1 MFLNYLKG
9 FSVKK
14 ILKNSLLNVKSSSF
28 SGNVKTIG
36 LVVDESHFANAQLL
50 IEEFVANGIAKEN
63 IELLVYKSK
72 SNVNLATTVTV
83 TKLESSH
90 LNWNAQIKNE
100 AVNDFIAKDFDLL
113 VSYYDVE
120 KAILLVVTH
129 ESKAKFKV
137 GFSTIDKRLNNLMI
151 NTNLENYKVFVQE
164 LFRYLKILNKI

>member
-14 ILKNSLLNVKSSSF
+14 ILKNSLLNVKSRSF
-28 SGNVKTIG
+28 SGNVRTVG
-36 LVVDESHFANAQLL
+36 LVVDESHFANTQSLVN
-50 IEEFVANGIAKEN
+50 EFVANGIAEKD
-63 IELLVYKSK
+63 IELLLYKSK
-72 SNVNLATTVTV
+72 SNIDFASAV

-90 LNWNAQIKNE
+90 LNWKGQIKNQ
-100 AVNDFIAKDFDLL
+100 AVSDFVAKDFDLL

-120 KAILLVVTH
+120 KAILLVVTN

-151 NTNLENYKVFVQE
+151 NTSQENYKIFVQE

>member
-14 ILKNSLLNVKSSSF
+14 ILKNSLLNVKNSSF

-36 LVVDESHFANAQLL
+36 LVVDESYFAQTSLL

-63 IELLVYKSK
+63 IKLLLYKSK
-72 SNVNLATTVTV
+72 SNVNYATTV
-83 TKLESSH
+83 TKLESGH
-90 LNWNAQIKNE
+90 LNWKAQIKKE

-113 VSYYDVE
+113 VSYYDVQ
-120 KAILLVVTH
+120 KAILLIVTH

-137 GFSTIDKRLNNLMI
+137 GFSTIDKRLNNFMI
-151 NTNLENYKVFVQE
+151 STNLENYKVFVQE

>member
-28 SGNVKTIG
+28 SGNVKTVG
-36 LVVDESHFANAQLL
+36 LVIDESHFANSQLL
-50 IEEFVANGIAKEN
+50 VEEFVANGIAKEN
-63 IELLVYKSK
+63 IGLLLYKSK
-72 SNVNLATTVTV
+72 SNVDFASVV
-83 TKLESSH
+83 TKLNSSH
-90 LNWNAQIKNE
+90 LNWKGQIKNQS
-100 AVNDFIAKDFDLL
+100 VNDFIATDFDLL
-113 VSYYDVE
+113 VNYYDVE
-120 KAILLVVTH
+120 KAILLVVTN

-151 NTNLENYKVFVQE
+151 NTNQENYTVFVQE

>member
-9 FSVKK
+9 FSIKK
-14 ILKNSLLNVKSSSF
+14 ILKNSLLNVKSSLF
-28 SGNVKTIG
+28 SGNIKTIG
-36 LVVDESHFANAQLL
+36 LIVDESHFANTQLL
-50 IEEFVANGIAKEN
+50 IEEFIANGIAKEN

-72 SNVNLATTVTV
+72 SNVNLATTVT
-83 TKLESSH
+83 KLESSH
-90 LNWNAQIKNE
+90 LNWKAQIKNQ
-100 AVNDFIAKDFDLL
+100 AVNDFIAKEFDLL
-113 VSYYDVE
+113 VSYYDVK

-137 GFSTIDKRLNNLMI
+137 GFSTIDKRLNNFMI

>member
-14 ILKNSLLNVKSSSF
+14 ILKNSLLNVKNSSF
-28 SGNVKTIG
+28 SGNVKTVG
-36 LVVDESHFANAQLL
+36 LVVDESYFANTQLL

-72 SNVNLATTVTV
+72 SNVNFGITV

-90 LNWNAQIKNE
+90 LNWKAQIKNE

-113 VSYYDVE
+113 VSYYDVQ

-137 GFSTIDKRLNNLMI
+137 GFSTIDKRLNNFMI
-151 NTNLENYKVFVQE
+151 GTNLENYKVFIQE
-164 LFRYLKILNKI
+164 LFKYLKILNKI

>member
-14 ILKNSLLNVKSSSF
+14 IVKNSLLNVKMSSF

-36 LVVDESHFANAQLL
+36 LVVDESHFANTQLL

-72 SNVNLATTVTV
+72 SNVNFTTTV
-83 TKLESSH
+83 TKLESNH

-113 VSYYDVE
+113 VSYYDVQ

>member
-14 ILKNSLLNVKSSSF
+14 ILKNSLLNVKNSSF
-28 SGNVKTIG
+28 SGNVKTVG
-36 LVVDESHFANAQLL
+36 LVVDESYFANTQLL
-50 IEEFVANGIAKEN
+50 IEEFIANGIAKEN

-72 SNVNLATTVTV
+72 SNVNFGITV

-90 LNWNAQIKNE
+90 LNWKAQIKNE

-113 VSYYDVE
+113 VSYYDVQ

-137 GFSTIDKRLNNLMI
+137 GFSTIDKRLNNFMI
-151 NTNLENYKVFVQE
+151 GTNLENYKVFVQE
-164 LFRYLKILNKI
+164 LFKYLKILNKI